1 MTERIV
7 DGIIHRASLFIIFI
21 VSALDAL
28 VSPEGSANVII
39 QTLLDSHL
47 QDAFP
52 LDDDTLRLMQ
62 RALYNEK
69 TK

>member
-39 QTLLDSHL
+39 QTLLDSHS
-47 QDAFP
+47 QNAFP
-52 LDDDTLRLMQ
+52 LDDDTLKLMQ

>member
-39 QTLLDSHL
+39 QTLLDPHL

-52 LDDDTLRLMQ
+52 LDDDTLKLMQ

>member
-21 VSALDAL
+21 VSALDAI
-28 VSPEGSANVII
+28 VSPESSANVII

-47 QDAFP
+47 QNAFQ
-52 LDDDTLRLMQ
+52 LDDDTLKLMQ
-62 RALYNEK
+62 RSLYNEK

>member
-7 DGIIHRASLFIIFI
+7 NGIIHRASLFIIFI

-39 QTLLDSHL
+39 QTLLDSHS
-47 QDAFP
+47 QNAFQ
-52 LDDDTLRLMQ
+52 LDDDTLKLMQ
-62 RALYNEK
+62 RALYNEE

>member
-7 DGIIHRASLFIIFI
+7 NGIIHRASLFIIFI

-47 QDAFP
+47 QNAFP
-52 LDDDTLRLMQ
+52 LDDDTLKLMQ
-62 RALYNEK
+62 RSIYNEK

>member
-7 DGIIHRASLFIIFI
+7 DSIIHRASLFIIFI

-47 QDAFP
+47 QNAFQ
-52 LDDDTLRLMQ
+52 LDDDTLKLMQ

>member
-7 DGIIHRASLFIIFI
+7 NGIIHRASLFIIFI

-39 QTLLDSHL
+39 KTLLYSHL
-47 QDAFP
+47 EDAFP
-52 LDDDTLRLMQ
+52 LDDDTLKLMQ

>member
-7 DGIIHRASLFIIFI
+7 NGIIHRASLFIIFI

-39 QTLLDSHL
+39 KTLLDSHL

-52 LDDDTLRLMQ
+52 LDDDTLKLMQ

>member
-7 DGIIHRASLFIIFI
+7 NGIIHRASLFIIFI

-28 VSPEGSANVII
+28 VSPEASANVAL

-47 QDAFP
+47 HGAFN
-52 LDDDTLRLMQ
+52 LDEDTLKLMQ
-62 RALYNEK
+62 RSLYNEK

>member
-47 QDAFP
+47 QNAFQ
-52 LDDDTLRLMQ
+52 LDDDTLKLMQ
-62 RALYNEK
+62 RAIYNEK

>member
-1 MTERIV
+1 MTERII

-28 VSPEGSANVII
+28 VSPGGSANVII
-39 QTLLDSHL
+39 QTILDSHL
-47 QDAFP
+47 QNAFP
-52 LDDDTLRLMQ
+52 LDDDTLKLMQ

>member
-28 VSPEGSANVII
+28 VSPEGPANVII
-39 QTLLDSHL
+39 QMLLDSHL
-47 QDAFP
+47 QDAFQ
-52 LDDDTLRLMQ
+52 LDDDTLKLMQ
-62 RALYNEK
+62 RAIYNEK